1 MEKTIRDNFVCSIA
15 DQYNKQIEELVEGKE
30 KYKSEYYNKLIVSKT
45 HSLLYELDTYYNP
58 NRMRGG
64 IVPGFGTKAGETTL
78 EKLGWVILEKSVDL
92 SFYRITEQGKEILDT
107 YKKFA

>member
-1 MEKTIRDNFVCSIA
+1 MEKTTCDNFICSIA
-15 DQYNKQIEELVEGKE
+15 DQYNKQIEELVEGKDR
-30 KYKSEYYNKLIVSKT
+30 YKSEYYNKLIVSKA

-58 NRMRGG
+58 DRMGVVILG
-64 IVPGFGTKAGETTL
+64 SGTKAGETTL
-78 EKLGWVILEKSVDL
+78 EKLGWVMLEKSKDL

>member
-1 MEKTIRDNFVCSIA
+1 M
-15 DQYNKQIEELVEGKE
+15 
-30 KYKSEYYNKLIVSKT
+30 
-45 HSLLYELDTYYNP
+45 LYELDIYYNP
-58 NRMRGG
+58 NRLGVV
-64 IVPGFGTKAGETTL
+64 VPGFGTKAGETTL